1 MPDLTVKLV
10 TTAAERQGAVEL
22 RLQVFVAEQGVPAE
36 IEVDEYDA
44 DPATVHAVALHQGQ
58 VIATGR
64 LVIEPDDTGQPI
76 GRIGRMAVASD
87 WRRQGIGGQILQR
100 LEVEARNLGLTRCH
114 LHAQEYVK
122 KFYANLGYQ
131 EQDEVFIEANIL
143 HIAMTR
149 EL

>member
-1 MPDLTVKLV
+1 MSELTVKLV
-10 TTAAERQGAVEL
+10 TTAAERQGAVAL

-44 DPATVHAVALHQGQ
+44 DPSTVHAVALHRGR

-64 LVIEPDDTGQPI
+64 LVVEPDDSGQPI
-76 GRIGRMAVASD
+76 GRIGRMAVAAD
-87 WRRQGIGGQILQR
+87 WRRQGIGAQILQC
-100 LEVEARNLGLTRCH
+100 LEVEARRLGLQRCH
-114 LHAQEYVK
+114 LHAQEYAK
-122 KFYANLGYQ
+122 NFYANLGYQ
-131 EQDEVFIEANIL
+131 EQGEVFSEANIP

>member
-1 MPDLTVKLV
+1 MSELTVKLV
-10 TTAAERQGAVEL
+10 STAAERQGAVEL
-22 RLQVFVAEQGVPAE
+22 RIQVFVAEQGVPAE
-36 IEVDEYDA
+36 IEVDEHDA
-44 DPATVHAVALHQGQ
+44 DPATIHAVALHQGR

-64 LVIEPDDTGQPI
+64 LVVEQDDSGQPI

-100 LEVEARNLGLTRCH
+100 LEQEARNLGLQRCH

-122 KFYANLGYQ
+122 NFYANLGYQ
-131 EQDEVFIEANIL
+131 EQGEVFSEANIP

>member
-10 TTAAERQGAVEL
+10 TTAAERQGAVNL
-22 RLQVFVAEQGVPAE
+22 RIQVFVAEQGVPAE
-36 IEVDEYDA
+36 IEVDEHDA
-44 DPATVHAVALHQGQ
+44 DPATVHAVALHQGR

-64 LVIEPDDTGQPI
+64 LVVEQDDAGQPI

-100 LEVEARNLGLTRCH
+100 LEQEARARGLTHCH

-122 KFYANLGYQ
+122 NFYANLGYQ
-131 EQDEVFIEANIL
+131 EQGEPFSEANIP

>member
-1 MPDLTVKLV
+1 MSELTVKLV
-10 TTAAERQGAVEL
+10 TTAAERQGAVAL
-22 RLQVFVAEQGVPAE
+22 RLQVFVAEQGVPAD

-44 DPATVHAVALHQGQ
+44 DPTTVHAVALHQGR

-76 GRIGRMAVASD
+76 GRIGRMAVAAD

-100 LEVEARNLGLTRCH
+100 LEAEARNLGLPRCH

-122 KFYANLGYQ
+122 NFYTNLGYR
-131 EQDEVFIEANIL
+131 EQGEVFTEANIP
-143 HIAMTR
+143 HIAMVR

>member
-1 MPDLTVKLV
+1 MSDLTVKLV
-10 TTAAERQGAVEL
+10 TTAAERQGAVNL
-22 RLQVFVAEQGVPAE
+22 RIQVFVAEQGIPSE

-44 DPATVHAVALHQGQ
+44 DPATVHAVALHQGR

-64 LVIEPDDTGQPI
+64 LVIEPDDSGQPI
-76 GRIGRMAVASD
+76 GRIGRMAVAAD

-100 LEVEARNLGLTRCH
+100 LEQEARNLCLPGCH

-122 KFYANLGYQ
+122 NFYANLGYR
-131 EQDEVFIEANIL
+131 EQGEVFSEANIP